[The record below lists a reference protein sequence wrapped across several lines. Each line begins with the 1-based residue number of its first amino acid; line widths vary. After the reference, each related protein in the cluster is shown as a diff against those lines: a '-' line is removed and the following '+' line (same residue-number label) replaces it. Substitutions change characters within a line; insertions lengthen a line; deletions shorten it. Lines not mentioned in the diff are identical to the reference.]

1 MFFLQ
6 SPPPTRFDLRFTL
19 FGISVRVHPLFWIIP
34 LLISSSSPSLTEI
47 LVWALAVFISVL
59 VHEMGH
65 ALAMRFYGQRS
76 QIVLHAMG
84 GLTIPESVA
93 WGTGWA
99 SVARAPNQEIL
110 ITAAGPA
117 AGFAFA
123 ALLLTAVHALGGM
136 ISVSFLFGFI
146 PIPQAHFSTGILFL
160 DMLIAAL
167 VSVNVFW
174 GFFNLL
180 PVYPLDGGQI
190 ARHVLLLLDR
200 GDGARKSLWLSVI
213 IGGLM
218 ALAGILYFHSIFMTL
233 MFGMMAFQS
242 YQMLQGAGMR

>member
-6 SPPPTRFDLRFTL
+6 SPPPTRFDLRFAL
-19 FGISVRVHPLFWIIP
+19 FGIPVRVHPLFWMIP

-47 LVWALAVFISVL
+47 LVWVAAVFLSIL

-99 SVARAPNQEIL
+99 AVALAPMQEIL

-117 AGFAFA
+117 FGFAFA
-123 ALLLTAVHALGGM
+123 ALLLALVNALGGL
-136 ISVSFLFGFI
+136 ISISFLLGFV
-146 PIPQAHFSTGILFL
+146 PIPQAYLSTGILFV

-190 ARHVLLLLDR
+190 ARHALIQLDR
-200 GDGARKSLWLSVI
+200 WNGARKSLWLSVI
-213 IGGLM
+213 TGGIM
-218 ALAGILYFHSIFMTL
+218 ALVGILYFHSIFMTL
-233 MFGMMAFQS
+233 MFGILAFQS
-242 YQMLQGAGMR
+242 YQTLQNMGAR